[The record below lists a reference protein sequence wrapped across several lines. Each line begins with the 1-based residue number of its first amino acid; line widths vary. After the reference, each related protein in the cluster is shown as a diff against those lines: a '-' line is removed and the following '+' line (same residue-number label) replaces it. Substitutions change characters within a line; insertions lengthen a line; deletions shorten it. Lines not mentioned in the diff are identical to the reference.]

1 MAYIETRAE
10 CLCKIT
16 DPISTE
22 NGNEVTDVMRC
33 FRGDSPATQY
43 EIGQKKGGNFHC
55 PVCGADEHRVY
66 DMEYCLRSK
75 YISLA
80 ARQQVVLQGLF
91 AKRGQWKET
100 TRLLQ
105 NYQNKSLS
113 ENFRPEKS
121 MQAIVET
128 NGRTA

>member
-1 MAYIETRAE
+1 MNSWLTE
-10 CLCKIT
+10 CLCKLT

-22 NGNEVTDVMRC
+22 NGNEI
-33 FRGDSPATQY
+33 GQY
-43 EIGQKKGGNFHC
+43 EIGQQKSGHFHC
-55 PVCGADEHRVY
+55 PVCGTDEHRVY
-66 DMEYCLRSK
+66 DLEYCLRSK

-80 ARQQVVLQGLF
+80 ARQQVVLQGLL

-100 TRLLQ
+100 TRLSQ

-121 MQAIVET
+121 MKAVVKT